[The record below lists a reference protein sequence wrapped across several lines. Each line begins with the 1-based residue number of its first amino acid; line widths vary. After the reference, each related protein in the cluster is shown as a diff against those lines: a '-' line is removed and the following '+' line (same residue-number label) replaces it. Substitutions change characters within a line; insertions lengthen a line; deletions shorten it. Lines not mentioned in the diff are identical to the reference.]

1 MLELN
6 SIEPIKF
13 YNIKY
18 KSKESAMYYQKGSN
32 NLNNDYYNAYAGHL
46 NRESDVSDI
55 LTTIIKIL
63 AIIFLLTL
71 IIFGYVFVS
80 NQYYLSQIQA
90 QEMQESKKQEKIEQE
105 VIIGVNTIESVTDV
119 LKEQKEELS
128 SDDVSK
134 IVHMVM
140 LKMNSLKKEEGQH
153 KKSTTQGSKT
163 EGKSSIKNSHKDD
176 RVVLKDL
183 PTNVKN
189 MRIIVVEEGDT
200 LSTIAVKAYGNEK
213 AYKKI
218 YAANPE
224 IIKDKDKI
232 FVGQKIRIPK

>member
-1 MLELN
+1 
-6 SIEPIKF
+6 
-13 YNIKY
+13 
-18 KSKESAMYYQKGSN
+18 MYYQKESN

-90 QEMQESKKQEKIEQE
+90 QEMQESEKQEQIEQE
-105 VIIGVNTIESVTDV
+105 VLIGVNTIESVSDV
-119 LKEQKEELS
+119 LEEQKEELS
-128 SDDVSK
+128 SDAVTK

-140 LKMNSLKKEEGQH
+140 LKMNSLKKEESQYN
-153 KKSTTQGSKT
+153 KSPSQSGKGESKA
-163 EGKSSIKNSHKDD
+163 SVKNSYKDD

-183 PTNVKN
+183 PINTEN

-200 LSTIAVKAYGNEK
+200 LSTIASKAYGNMND
-213 AYKKI
+213 YKKI

>member
-1 MLELN
+1 MLQLN
-6 SIEPIKF
+6 SIKPIKF
-13 YNIKY
+13 YNIKC
-18 KSKESAMYYQKGSN
+18 KSKESAMYYQKERT
-32 NLNNDYYNAYAGHL
+32 NLNNDYYNTYAGNL
-46 NRESDVSDI
+46 NREGDTSDI

-90 QEMQESKKQEKIEQE
+90 QEMQELEKQEQIEQE
-105 VIIGVNTIESVTDV
+105 VIIGVNTIESVTDTSQE
-119 LKEQKEELS
+119 KKGKLS
-128 SDDVSK
+128 SKDISR

-140 LKMNSLKKEEGQH
+140 LKMNSLKEEE
-153 KKSTTQGSKT
+153 SKHQ
-163 EGKSSIKNSHKDD
+163 KSSSQNGKGDNKASVKNSYKDD
-176 RVVLKDL
+176 KIVLKDL
-183 PTNVKN
+183 PMDSED
-189 MRIIVVEEGDT
+189 MRVIVVEEGDT
-200 LSTIAVKAYGNEK
+200 LSTIASKAYGNEND
-213 AYKKI
+213 YKKI

>member
-1 MLELN
+1 MLQLN
-6 SIEPIKF
+6 SIKPIRF

-18 KSKESAMYYQKGSN
+18 KTKESIMYYQKEGNS
-32 NLNNDYYNAYAGHL
+32 LNNDYYNAYAGHL
-46 NRESDVSDI
+46 NRESDTSDV

-90 QEMQESKKQEKIEQE
+90 QEMQESEKQEQE
-105 VIIGVNTIESVTDV
+105 VIIGVNTIESVTDTSQA
-119 LKEQKEELS
+119 KKGKLS
-128 SDDVSK
+128 NKDISR

-140 LKMNSLKKEEGQH
+140 LKMNSLKKEENQH
-153 KKSTTQGSKT
+153 KKSLSQNGKGKSKT
-163 EGKSSIKNSHKDD
+163 SVKKGYKDD
-176 RVVLKDL
+176 KIVLKDL
-183 PTNVKN
+183 PINLED
-189 MRIIVVEEGDT
+189 MRIIVVEKGDT
-200 LSTIAVKAYGNEK
+200 LSTIASKAYGDEND
-213 AYKKI
+213 YRKI

-224 IIKDKDKI
+224 IIKDKDRI